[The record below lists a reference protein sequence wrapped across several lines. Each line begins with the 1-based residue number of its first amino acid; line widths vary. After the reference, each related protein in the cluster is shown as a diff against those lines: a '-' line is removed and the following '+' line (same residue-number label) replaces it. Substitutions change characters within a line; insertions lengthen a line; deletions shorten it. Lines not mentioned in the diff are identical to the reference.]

1 MPSRRSRHKTAAVTV
16 TAAVVCAFTATAATG
31 DQPAAPSPAAARG
44 FTLTA
49 RAAAPA
55 LTAAHTP
62 AFSMLA
68 VTGPAGRPPAPAGYR
83 VRTRSR
89 SSGSWS
95 PWTVLEPGEPWWAG
109 PSGGVEVRAADAG
122 AELAPGVRLDLVDP
136 GPGPAARPRSG
147 GPAGGPV
154 TAVYEGAG
162 VPARRPDVVSR
173 ADWGAARND
182 GSPVVY
188 GREVKAVFVHHTA
201 QTNAYDC
208 ADSPAIVRGL
218 QALHERVNG
227 WKDLGYNYVVDKCG
241 TVFEGR
247 AGGSGR
253 PVTGAHT
260 LGFNTDTLGVAVI
273 GRYTDEEAP
282 DAAVEAV
289 ARLAGWALRRY
300 GHDPSGTVTLTSS
313 VDNGRFRRGERVT
326 VERVSGHRDVFAT
339 ECPGTAL
346 YGQLPALR
354 RRAGDPFGGLL
365 PGIGELPA

>member
-1 MPSRRSRHKTAAVTV
+1 MTV
-16 TAAVVCAFTATAATG
+16 TAAVVCALTATAATG
-31 DQPAAPSPAAARG
+31 DQPASPPPAAARA

-49 RAAAPA
+49 DGTAPA
-55 LTAAHTP
+55 LTAART
-62 AFSMLA
+62 AGFSMLA
-68 VTGPAGRPPAPAGYR
+68 VTEPAGRPPAPGGYR
-83 VRTRSR
+83 VRTRAR

-95 PWTVLEPGEPWWAG
+95 GWTVLEPGEPWWAG
-109 PSGGVEVRAADAG
+109 PSTGVEVRPAAAG
-122 AELAPGVRLDLVDP
+122 AAPAPGLRLDLVDP
-136 GPGPAARPRSG
+136 GPD
-147 GPAGGPV
+147 PV
-154 TAVYEGAG
+154 
-162 VPARRPDVVSR
+162 VPARSGPPGGAVTAGYEGPGAVPRRPRTVPR
-173 ADWGAARND
+173 ADWGAVEDD
-182 GSPVVY
+182 GTPVVH
-188 GREVKAVFVHHTA
+188 GHEVKAVFVHHTA

-218 QALHERVNG
+218 QVLHQRTNG

-247 AGGSGR
+247 AGGSDR

-260 LGFNTDTLGVAVI
+260 LGFNIDTMGVAVI

-282 DAAVEAV
+282 PAAVEAV

-313 VDNGRFRRGERVT
+313 VDNGRFRRGEQVT

-346 YGQLPALR
+346 YHQLPGLR
-354 RRAGDPFGGLL
+354 GLASDPYGGLF
-365 PGIGELPA
+365 PGLADLPA

>member
-1 MPSRRSRHKTAAVTV
+1 MTV
-16 TAAVVCAFTATAATG
+16 TAAVICALTATAATG
-31 DQPAAPSPAAARG
+31 DQPAAPPPATARA

-49 RAAAPA
+49 GTTGPV
-55 LTAAHTP
+55 LTAAHTSG
-62 AFSMLA
+62 FSMLA
-68 VTGPAGRPPAPAGYR
+68 VTEPAGRPPAPGGYR

-89 SSGSWS
+89 ASGSWS
-95 PWTVLEPGEPWWAG
+95 GWTVLEPGEPWWAG
-109 PSGGVEVRAADAG
+109 PSTGVEVRAADAD
-122 AELAPGVRLDLVDP
+122 AALAPGLRLDLADP
-136 GPGPAARPRSG
+136 GPGPSARPRSAA
-147 GPAGGPV
+147 PAFGPV
-154 TAVYEGAG
+154 RAAYEGAG
-162 VPARRPDVVSR
+162 ALPRRPRVVPR
-173 ADWGAARND
+173 ADWGAARDD

-218 QALHERVNG
+218 QTLHERVNG

-247 AGGSGR
+247 AGGSDR

-273 GRYTDEEAP
+273 GLYTDEEAP
-282 DAAVEAV
+282 PAAAEAV

-313 VDNGRFRRGERVT
+313 VDNGRLRRGERVT

-346 YGQLPALR
+346 YRQLPALR
-354 RRAGDPFGGLL
+354 RLAADPFGGLL

>member
-1 MPSRRSRHKTAAVTV
+1 MRSRRSRHTTAAVTV
-16 TAAVVCAFTATAATG
+16 AAALVCALTATAATG
-31 DQPAAPSPAAARG
+31 DQPAAPPAAARA

-49 RAAAPA
+49 GGPAPA
-55 LTAAHTP
+55 LTAAHTA

-68 VTGPAGRPPAPAGYR
+68 VTEPAGRTPEPGGYR
-83 VRTRSR
+83 VRTRTR

-95 PWTVLEPGEPWWAG
+95 GWTVLEPGEPWWAG
-109 PSGGVEVRAADAG
+109 PSTGVEVRPAG
-122 AELAPGVRLDLVDP
+122 AGAVLASGLRLDLVDP
-136 GPGPAARPRSG
+136 GPGPAA
-147 GPAGGPV
+147 GPV

-162 VPARRPDVVSR
+162 AGPRRPRVVPR
-173 ADWGAARND
+173 ADWGAAEDDR
-182 GSPVVY
+182 SPVVH
-188 GREVKAVFVHHTA
+188 GRDVEAVFVHHTA

-218 QALHERVNG
+218 QVLHQRANG

-247 AGGSGR
+247 AGGSDR

-282 DAAVEAV
+282 PAALEAV
-289 ARLAGWALRRY
+289 ARLAAWALRRY
-300 GHDPSGTVTLTSS
+300 GHDPRSTVTLTSS

-326 VERVSGHRDVFAT
+326 VDRISGHRDVFAT

-346 YGQLPALR
+346 YGRLPELR
-354 RRAGDPFGGLL
+354 ARAADPLAGLL
-365 PGIGELPA
+365 PGLAGLPA